1 MRAKRR
7 YGWAAWML
15 LGIVCMMVLVGWK
28 AEESEVSITRPAED
42 LAALERLADGIV
54 AEDGRLWVVSVR
66 TSDGLLRWSGD
77 HAAEALEW
85 IERTSAE
92 LRGETPVWFVNV
104 QGALVSGDGQAL
116 RDRVAADADA
126 VRVDAY
132 EEPGRTYS
140 YGYRSPAFRST
151 IGEGDAAIGLQAAAH
166 LDTESGEWRATL
178 GTPAVLI
185 EY

>member
-1 MRAKRR
+1 MRAKRW
-7 YGWAAWML
+7 YGWAMAVL
-15 LGIVCMMVLVGWK
+15 LAAACAAALAGWSA
-28 AEESEVSITRPAED
+28 AEGSARPAED

-66 TSDGLLRWSGD
+66 TSEGLLRWSGD
-77 HAAEALEW
+77 DAAEAREW

-92 LRGETPVWFVNV
+92 LRGDAPVWFVNV
-104 QGALVSGDGQAL
+104 QGPLAAGDGQGL
-116 RDRVAADADA
+116 RYRVAAAADA
-126 VRVDAY
+126 IQVDAY

-140 YGYRSPAFRST
+140 YGYRSPMFPST

-166 LDTESGEWRATL
+166 LDTETGEWRATL
-178 GTPAVLI
+178 GAPAVLI